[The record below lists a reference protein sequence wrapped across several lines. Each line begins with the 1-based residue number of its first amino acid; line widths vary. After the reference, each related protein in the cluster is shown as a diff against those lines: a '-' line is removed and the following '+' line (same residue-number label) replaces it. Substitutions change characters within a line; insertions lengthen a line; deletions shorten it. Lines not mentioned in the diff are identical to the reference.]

1 MAIGRGI
8 AHTNKGGTMTI
19 WKRWIQLSVLCGL
32 LLGGLAAC
40 ASMMAHPPVGQIA
53 PDDHAALA
61 AWYDQEAAHLRQSAK
76 DELAMAESYRKNPNF
91 TRNVGRPD
99 RMSNMTQHCETM
111 AAMYTKAAE
120 EAEQLAQDHRDIM
133 LK

>member
-1 MAIGRGI
+1 
-8 AHTNKGGTMTI
+8 MTI
-19 WKRWIQLSVLCGL
+19 WKRWIQRSVLCGL

-40 ASMMAHPPVGQIA
+40 SMIEHPSVDQVA
-53 PDDHAALA
+53 PGDHAALA
-61 AWYDQEAAHLRQSAK
+61 AWYDKEAAQLRQSAK

-91 TRNVGRPD
+91 THNVGRPD

-120 EAEQLAQDHRDIM
+120 EAENLAQDHRDIM